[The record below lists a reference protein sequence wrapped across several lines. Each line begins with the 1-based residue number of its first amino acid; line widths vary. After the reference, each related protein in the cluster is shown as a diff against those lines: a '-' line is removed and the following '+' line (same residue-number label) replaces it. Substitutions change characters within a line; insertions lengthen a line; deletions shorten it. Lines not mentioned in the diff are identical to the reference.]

1 MARAAQHRVKH
12 RPAHEDPAQPRDV
25 GQTSALVRFFRKP
38 GAQRALVV
46 LVLAVALAVQY
57 RLVNIPV
64 SELKDTQ
71 RFTPAYINAA
81 EDSISFVDPETEP
94 GQFSFRYEQ
103 APGQPMIINAYFDN
117 AVLSAETLK
126 QLANLGVQAPSGPNS
141 ISYLTNPQGTACSTN
156 FAVET
161 IRRNGKGASEVQF
174 FQAEQAPS
182 ERHRLVESKIDG
194 IDSTVRIVSA
204 GATTAGQLAQCGVTL
219 QVGNWKAPALQGFLP
234 ITVEVPAGSS
244 FRFRW
249 EAADVKA
256 AGWPTE
262 GDVVSLLTFGN
273 ERLDGFHA
281 RGIEIRPL
289 QANAGASKNTGL
301 SARCADPQSPFKIDY
316 VRLARNRLEISADG
330 RGRAT
335 EDGKVISKTD
345 FLARIS
351 QYPLLALLV
360 GGIDAALVGWARRAF
375 FGKSSDNDNA

>member
-1 MARAAQHRVKH
+1 
-12 RPAHEDPAQPRDV
+12 
-25 GQTSALVRFFRKP
+25 
-38 GAQRALVV
+38 
-46 LVLAVALAVQY
+46 VQY
-57 RLVNIPV
+57 RLVNMPV

-71 RFTPAYINAA
+71 KFTPAYINAA
-81 EDSISFVDPETEP
+81 ADAVAFIDPETEP

-103 APGQPMIINAYFDN
+103 VPGQRMIVNAYFDN
-117 AVLSAETLK
+117 AALSAETLEG
-126 QLANLGVQAPSGPNS
+126 LAKLGVHAPSGLSS
-141 ISYLTNPQGTACSTN
+141 ISYVTNPQGTGCSTG
-156 FAVET
+156 FAVEAV
-161 IRRNGKGASEVQF
+161 RRNGKGTSEAQF
-174 FQAEQAPS
+174 FQDEQAPS
-182 ERHRLVESKIDG
+182 ERHRLIESRMTG
-194 IDSTVRIVSA
+194 LDSTVKIVSA
-204 GATTAGQLAQCGVTL
+204 GATTAGQLAQCGVIL
-219 QVGNWKAPALQGFLP
+219 QMGSWEAPPLPGFL
-234 ITVEVPAGSS
+234 TVKVEVPAGSS

-262 GDVVSLLTFGN
+262 GEVVSLLTFGG

-301 SARCADPQSPFKIDY
+301 SVHCADPQSPLKIDY
-316 VRLARNRLEISADG
+316 IRLARNRLEISADG

-375 FGKSSDNDNA
+375 FGKSNSENA

>member
-1 MARAAQHRVKH
+1 M
-12 RPAHEDPAQPRDV
+12 
-25 GQTSALVRFFRKP
+25 RFLRKP
-38 GAQRALVV
+38 ATQRALVV
-46 LVLAVALAVQY
+46 VVLAVALAVQY
-57 RLVNIPV
+57 RLVNMPV

-71 RFTPAYINAA
+71 KFTPAYINSA
-81 EDSISFVDPETEP
+81 EDAVSFIDPETEP

-103 APGQPMIINAYFDN
+103 LPGQRMIINAYFDH
-117 AVLSAETLK
+117 AALSAETLQ
-126 QLANLGVQAPSGPNS
+126 QLANLGVHGPSGLNS
-141 ISYLTNPQGTACSTN
+141 ISYLTNPQGTGCSTN
-156 FAVET
+156 FAIET
-161 IRRNGKGASEVQF
+161 VRHNGEGTSEVQF

-182 ERHRLVESKIDG
+182 ERHRLIESRMSG
-194 IDSTVRIVSA
+194 LDSTVKIVSA
-204 GATTAGQLAQCGVTL
+204 GATNAGQLAQCGVSL
-219 QVGNWKAPALQGFLP
+219 QVGSWVAPPLPGFLT
-234 ITVEVPAGSS
+234 IKVEVPAGSS

-262 GDVVSLLTFGN
+262 GEVVSLLTFGS
-273 ERLDGFHA
+273 ERLDGFRA

-289 QANAGASKNTGL
+289 QANAGATKNTGL
-301 SARCADPQSPFKIDY
+301 SARCADPQSPLKIDY

-375 FGKSSDNDNA
+375 FGKSTSENA